1 MLSNKKHAVE
11 SKKGLFSFQ
20 QEEYQGLIEVQQDN
34 TKNDEKQAA
43 TTKATPNQTYYPFG
57 ITSLMEKKE
66 ALQAGDKVSVIS
78 GGIEVN
84 SLQPSFAFLYP
95 LKTSENL

>member
-1 MLSNKKHAVE
+1 MLSNKKHAIE
-11 SKKGLFSFQ
+11 SKKEFFCFQ

-34 TKNDEKQAA
+34 ANNDEKQAA

-66 ALQAGDKVSVIS
+66 ALQAGDKVSVVS
-78 GGIEVN
+78 VKIEVD
-84 SLQPSFAFLYP
+84 
-95 LKTSENL
+95 

>member
-1 MLSNKKHAVE
+1 MQQKVKE
-11 SKKGLFSFQ
+11 FFCFQ

-34 TKNDEKQAA
+34 ANNDEKQAA

-78 GGIEVN
+78 VEIEVD
-84 SLQPSFAFLYP
+84 
-95 LKTSENL
+95 

>member
-11 SKKGLFSFQ
+11 RKTEFFYFQ

-34 TKNDEKQAA
+34 TNNDEKQAA

-78 GGIEVN
+78 VEIEVD
-84 SLQPSFAFLYP
+84 
-95 LKTSENL
+95 

>member
-1 MLSNKKHAVE
+1 MLSNKKHVIE
-11 SKKGLFSFQ
+11 SKKEFLCFQ

-34 TKNDEKQAA
+34 TNNDEKQAA

-78 GGIEVN
+78 VEIEVD
-84 SLQPSFAFLYP
+84 
-95 LKTSENL
+95 